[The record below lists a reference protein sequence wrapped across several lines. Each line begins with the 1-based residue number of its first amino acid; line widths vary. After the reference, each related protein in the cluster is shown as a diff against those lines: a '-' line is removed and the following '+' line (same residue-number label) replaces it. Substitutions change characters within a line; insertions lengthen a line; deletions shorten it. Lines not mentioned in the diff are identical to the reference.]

1 MKKLSLILFIV
12 MVFVTSC
19 NTRKAVTSLKAEPV
33 VPKPPFSISVVP
45 ASSRSEGFG
54 RSIAMAHEKASD
66 FYVVLTNTSSE
77 QQAVW
82 EYGNSWGYQTISFEL
97 TAVDGKKFLVSR
109 REEDFTRNF
118 PSTFQ
123 IEPGEHQVYA
133 IRFDER
139 WDTQPSLPKA
149 DEESISLKA
158 IYEVP
163 PTPEAARY
171 RVWTGRL
178 ESHTYHLKL
187 RQW

>member
-1 MKKLSLILFIV
+1 M
-12 MVFVTSC
+12 
-19 NTRKAVTSLKAEPV
+19 
-33 VPKPPFSISVVP
+33 
-45 ASSRSEGFG
+45 
-54 RSIAMAHEKASD
+54 
-66 FYVVLTNTSSE
+66 
-77 QQAVW
+77 W

-139 WDTQPSLPKA
+139 WDTQPSLPKT

-187 RQW
+187 RQWRIPGQPVWIAVDQSSYHHLSQNEIASDNPCSQQLFGIHDSAFNRANLASARRRRLAEAIGS